1 MISLDEEQLRAV
13 TADSPTL
20 VNASAGSGKTRCL
33 ITKIIRL
40 IQQGAD
46 PASICAITFTNKAAN
61 EMKERLKS
69 QCSAPIKEI
78 QVSTIHSLCVRVI
91 KKFIHHTYL
100 NLPFSIYDDS
110 DQLSV
115 VKTIIKSRELP
126 RDPKEYV
133 SAISNIKSRH
143 SKDLLEEFHR
153 YSYNN
158 DLDEKNLMTVY
169 ESYQQILFKNNA
181 SDFDDLLIY
190 AHDCL
195 RHTDCSNY
203 FSNLW
208 HHILVD
214 EFQDTSL
221 IQYKIINR
229 LYNSKKTETLF
240 VVADF
245 NQSIYSWRGA
255 NPENI
260 NDFIKIYKPTICN
273 LSYNYRSSSEIINH
287 ANKFL
292 QYGEPMM
299 AKSTTTGKVS
309 FTQFSSQEDE
319 AEQIANALLNKSDLE
334 NTAILFRVNARS
346 LLFERAFS
354 RRHIPYKIVGAL
366 PYYRR
371 RVSKDLLCFC
381 KASINRSD
389 LESLVRVVN
398 VPKRGFGEKKQE
410 KLLNEGWPYLEEMAL
425 EMPRIQA
432 FIKLLN
438 QIQTQKPFDAINE
451 ILFLTD
457 YRKSLNKES
466 DFIMLDS
473 FLNVISGFDTIE
485 ELILAST
492 FLEEDTGHGVK
503 LMTAHASKGLEF
515 DRVLVVGV
523 EDGTW
528 PHRFSNNVNEENRL
542 FFVAITRAK
551 KSLNISYAKSKSYR
565 GQTIPVFSSPLF
577 KKAFKKLI

>member
-1 MISLDEEQLRAV
+1 MISLDDEQQQAILAP
-13 TADSPTL
+13 SPTL

-33 ITKIIRL
+33 IAKITWL
-40 IQQGAD
+40 LEQGIN
-46 PASICAITFTNKAAN
+46 PINICAITFTNKAAN

-69 QCSAPIKEI
+69 QSNIRGM
-78 QVSTIHSLCVRVI
+78 QVSTIHSLCVRI
-91 KKFIHHTYL
+91 MKEFTQHTPL
-100 NLPFSIYDDS
+100 NLPFSIYDET

-115 VKTIIKSRELP
+115 VKTIVKAREFP
-126 RDPKEYV
+126 GDPKEYV
-133 SAISNIKSRH
+133 SAISNMKSKH
-143 SKDLLEEFHR
+143 SEDLLEEFKH
-153 YSYNN
+153 YNYNN
-158 DLDEKNLMTVY
+158 DLDEKNFIEIY
-169 ESYQQILFKNNA
+169 ETYQQILLKNNA

-195 RHTDCSNY
+195 KNKDCSDY

-221 IQYKIINR
+221 IQYKIVN
-229 LYNSKKTETLF
+229 LMYNSEKTKTLF
-240 VVADF
+240 VVGDF

-260 NDFIKIYKPTICN
+260 NNFIKTYEPVVCN

-287 ANKFL
+287 ANRFL
-292 QYGEPMM
+292 QYGKPMI
-299 AKSTTTGKVS
+299 AKSATTGKVS
-309 FTQFSSQEDE
+309 FTEFSSQEDE
-319 AEQIANALLNKSDLE
+319 AEQIANALRNKSDLE
-334 NTAILFRVNARS
+334 NTAILFRVNTRS

-354 RRHIPYKIVGAL
+354 QKHVPYKIVGAL

-371 RVSKDLLCFC
+371 RVSKDLLSFV
-381 KASINRSD
+381 KASVNRSD
-389 LESLVRVVN
+389 LESLVRIVN

-410 KLLNEGWPYLEEMAL
+410 KLLNEGWPHLEKMAL

-432 FIKLLN
+432 FIELLN
-438 QIQTQKPFDAINE
+438 QIQNQKPLDAVNE
-451 ILFLTD
+451 ILFRTD
-457 YRKSLNKES
+457 YRKSLNKDS

-523 EDGTW
+523 EDGLW
-528 PHRFSNNVNEENRL
+528 PHRFSINRKEEERL
-542 FFVAITRAK
+542 FYVACTRAK
-551 KSLNISYAKSKSYR
+551 KFLNISYSRSRLFRGEYIDVHPSTLFLNSY
-565 GQTIPVFSSPLF
+565 QC
-577 KKAFKKLI
+577 